1 MHYWFSLLIFFLPAI
16 AEDLLKRTSDW
27 NSARASGAQTPMS
40 QSDRQ
45 KAALRQQ
52 FAKAFHD
59 IQVLGQGLL
68 REHESRQLTP
78 KRLAK
83 DTRSINKSAKTLRSL
98 MALGELAEEI
108 KLDKEVD
115 TPEEF
120 DKSIRRLSK
129 LIWDFAHNPTHQNNK
144 VFNADL
150 AARAQTDLL
159 TIINL
164 SKVIENKASGYLI
177 LPTSAQK

>member
-1 MHYWFSLLIFFLPAI
+1 MLSCFSLLLVFLPSCA
-16 AEDLLKRTSDW
+16 DGNSNW
-27 NSARASGAQTPMS
+27 NFARHSKSQTPMT
-40 QSDRQ
+40 QLDRE
-45 KAALRQQ
+45 KAILRQQ
-52 FAKAFHD
+52 FTKNFHD
-59 IQVLGQGLL
+59 LQVVGQGLL
-68 REHESRQLTP
+68 REHEAKRLTS

-83 DTRSINKSAKTLRSL
+83 DVRSINKSAKTLRSL
-98 MALGELAEEI
+98 MALGNLAEET

-120 DKSIRRLSK
+120 DESIRRLSK
-129 LIWDFAHNPTHQNNK
+129 LIWDFAHNPVHQNSK

-164 SKVIENKASGYLI
+164 SKVIENRARDYVFSA
-177 LPTSAQK
+177 TSAQ